1 MGDVTDNPQDGL
13 RIGTTEREEAV
24 RLLRQQ
30 ADAGRL
36 DTEELAARADRA
48 RAART
53 RADLQPIFADLPVD
67 LPAVEAATF
76 APYPGSSPYGP
87 TVDEHAQL
95 QPLAQPSGAPVPVS
109 DDRQETSPT
118 TKRIGGMVIA
128 LLWPAAI
135 LLNIVFGWNLW
146 WLFLIPIFATG
157 WIGYAFGLW
166 SRPDGHHDER
176 DRRREL
182 RDERRRDRDE
192 RRHGWHD

>member
-1 MGDVTDNPQDGL
+1 MTTDNPQEGL
-13 RIGTTEREEAV
+13 RIGNAERDEAI

-36 DTEELAARADRA
+36 DTDELSARADRA

-67 LPAVEAATF
+67 VPTAEATTF
-76 APYPGSSPYGP
+76 TPYPGNGPYGP

-95 QPLAQPSGAPVPVS
+95 EPVAESSAAPVPPA
-109 DDRQETSPT
+109 DDRHETSAT
-118 TKRIGGMVIA
+118 TKKIGGMVIA

-135 LLNIVFGWNLW
+135 VLNIAFGWNLW

-166 SRPDGHHDER
+166 SRPDGHRDDR
-176 DRRREL
+176 DRRHEL
-182 RDERRRDRDE
+182 RDERRRDHDE
-192 RRHGWHD
+192 RRHGWHG